1 MHINLWT
8 EDFIIFCMTQRFDMT
23 LDLMYVLFLQGKK
36 GEESPATAAAA
47 SPEEVARLTAEVAK
61 QVRGHSLL
69 HISVHGMLL
78 LAFEI
83 GLCQIKIVQID
94 I

>member
-1 MHINLWT
+1 MDWRLHYILYDSKIWC
-8 EDFIIFCMTQRFDMT
+8 DLKFD
-23 LDLMYVLFLQGKK
+23 VCVVLQGKK

-69 HISVHGMLL
+69 HISVHGMIL